1 MTKGKLTAAQLSV
14 LIEIAKQGF
23 VRGKTAQLRDLR
35 AAGLIVYG
43 AVWPVIAKDNYAR
56 LTEIGREVEAAERYN
71 QTQRTIKT
79 MLKKNRA
86 ALRALDERIARNRA
100 VMEYLDEMALASAG
114 A

>member
-14 LIEIAKQGF
+14 LSEIAKQGF

-43 AVWPVIAKDNYAR
+43 AVWPVIAKDNYAT
-56 LTEIGREVEAAERYN
+56 LTEIGREVEATARL
-71 QTQRTIKT
+71 IKWT
-79 MLKKNRA
+79 R
-86 ALRALDERIARNRA
+86 
-100 VMEYLDEMALASAG
+100 MALASAG